1 MQFYR
6 KLSTLRKEAGLSQ
19 EQLAEKAGVSRQ
31 TIFKW
36 EAGLASPSMENIL
49 ALCRIFGV
57 SADELIGNETP
68 EEKTENEIYSR
79 TAGCFVCPQTNLS
92 ATKRLPPGN
101 RRKASEKKTE
111 ERPKILRTKR
121 TKGARLLRSKAAK
134 KQVVNTLPP
143 SFFLVFI
150 MNTRASGPCSDFRSS
165 IFMWERASIRRRE
178 SLR

>member
-36 EAGLASPSMENIL
+36 ESGWLLPL
-49 ALCRIFGV
+49 W
-57 SADELIGNETP
+57 
-68 EEKTENEIYSR
+68 KIYSR
-79 TAGCFVCPQTNLS
+79 SAGCFVCPQTNLS

-121 TKGARLLRSKAAK
+121 TKGARLLRSKAEK